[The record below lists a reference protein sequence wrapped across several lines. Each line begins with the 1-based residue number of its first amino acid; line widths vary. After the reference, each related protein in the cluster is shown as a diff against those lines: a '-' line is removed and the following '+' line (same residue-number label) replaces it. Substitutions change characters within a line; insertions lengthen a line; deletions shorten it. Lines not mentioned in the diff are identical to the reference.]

1 MRVLHIFTNPH
12 LTNGATM
19 FEFRISQLLNK
30 DGIYFDYLVTEQV
43 EKEEADLY
51 KSVGSNIFKLPID
64 NEHGLIIRELK
75 INREYYRFF
84 KNHNYDI
91 VYADTENSLRSIH
104 LFMAKLAGVTTRVVH
119 SHNTG
124 LQTESK
130 FSKVVASV
138 IRYFFVFSATDY
150 FACSDL
156 AAKWLFPDSII
167 KKGKYKLLT
176 NGVDLNVFK
185 FDESLRMRTR
195 KMYNILPTDVVIGNV
210 GRFVPQKNHKFI
222 LSIFNEFVKKMPNA
236 KLMLIGAG
244 PLEGEIREFVKKYN
258 LNESVIFVGTTRN
271 VVNYYHAMDLFLMP
285 SLFEGLP
292 ITGIEAQANGL
303 PCLFA
308 DSITQELAISNLASY
323 CSLSAPEVVW
333 RDKIL
338 ELLKIGRRDCSEEI
352 INAGYSI
359 YDTVS
364 YLKNFYSS
372 REKR

>member
-1 MRVLHIFTNPH
+1 MFTNPH

-43 EKEEADLY
+43 ENEEMERY
-51 KSVGSNIFKLPID
+51 KDVGSNIFKLPID
-64 NEHGLIIRELK
+64 NEHGLLIRELK

-84 KNHNYDI
+84 KNHNYNI

-104 LFMAKLAGVTTRVVH
+104 LFMAKLAGVSIRVVH

-130 FSKVVASV
+130 TSKIISRV
-138 IRYFFVFSATDY
+138 IRNFFVFSATDY

-156 AAKWLFPDSII
+156 AAKWLFPDVII

-176 NGVDLNVFK
+176 NGVDLNAFK
-185 FDESLRMRTR
+185 FDESIRMRIR

-210 GRFVPQKNHKFI
+210 GRFVPQKNHKFM
-222 LSIFNEFVKKMPNA
+222 LSIFHELLKKMPNA

-244 PLEGEIREFVKKYN
+244 PLEDEIKKIVKNYN
-258 LNESVIFVGTTRN
+258 LNEAVIFVGTTRT
-271 VVNYYHAMDLFLMP
+271 VVDYYHAMDLFLMP

-308 DSITQELAISNLASY
+308 DSITKELSISNLASY
-323 CSLSAPEVVW
+323 CSLSDSEAVW
-333 RDKIL
+333 RDKIFD
-338 ELLKIGRRDCSEEI
+338 LLKTGRRDCSEEI

-359 YDTVS
+359 YDTAIFLKRF
-364 YLKNFYSS
+364 YLS
-372 REKR
+372 RKDV